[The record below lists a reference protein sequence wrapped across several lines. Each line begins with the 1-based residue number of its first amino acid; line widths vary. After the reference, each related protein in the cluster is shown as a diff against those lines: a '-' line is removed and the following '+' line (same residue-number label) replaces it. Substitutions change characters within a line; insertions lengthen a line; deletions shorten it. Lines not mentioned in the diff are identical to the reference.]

1 MRQMVFWLFGCDPL
15 LRVSRDTWLERGR
28 VRFQKWAPCDFER
41 QSTAAD
47 VNMGHCRFVEHTG
60 AMNRMMKG

>member
-1 MRQMVFWLFGCDPL
+1 MRRMVFWLFCCDPL

-28 VRFQKWAPCDFER
+28 VRFQNWAPCVFGR
-41 QSTAAD
+41 FLTVAD
-47 VNMGHCRFVEHTG
+47 VNMGYCRSVEHTE